1 MFQPALESR
10 SMPLLRQVAKFAE
23 RRHEAFS
30 SNIANI
36 DTPGYKSRDLPTDAF
51 QQALS
56 QAIKQQSQPQ
66 SPSSPFT
73 PELGLM
79 QFPSSP
85 FPLQPS
91 ASSTSSPSL
100 DDLFTPDLFQA
111 QPASS
116 ANLTFQDGAN
126 HSIEQMVTEMTK
138 NLMLQSYAL
147 QLMNAQF
154 GTLQAVISERP

>member
-10 SMPLLRQVAKFAE
+10 SMPLLKQLAKFTE
-23 RRHEAFS
+23 RRQEAFA

-36 DTPGYKSRDLPTDAF
+36 DTPGYKSRDLPEEAF

-56 QAIKQQSQPQ
+56 QAIQRQQQPP
-66 SPSSPFT
+66 SPSSPFSS
-73 PELGLM
+73 ELASL
-79 QFPSSP
+79 QPLSSP

-91 ASSTSSPSL
+91 VPSTSL
-100 DDLFTPDLFQA
+100 DDLFTPDLFEA
-111 QPASS
+111 QS
-116 ANLTFQDGAN
+116 APSENLTFQDGGN
-126 HSIEQMVTEMTK
+126 RSIEQQVMDMTK
-138 NLMLQSYAL
+138 NLMLQSYVL